1 MSKEED
7 MIAGPAW
14 LTDALNDPLQTSMFS
29 SAEDL
34 RDQAIEKL
42 ESAYDNWIN
51 SVLKII
57 SSIPNQQ
64 TFTTDYLWEQ
74 VDSEPREPRAMGA
87 VMTKAKKIGLVCSTG
102 NYIKS
107 RRAECHARPVMIWR
121 RI

>member
-1 MSKEED
+1 MNKEDD

-14 LTDALNDPLQTSMFS
+14 LEEALNDPLQISMFGGEH
-29 SAEDL
+29 A
-34 RDQAIEKL
+34 RDEAIANL
-42 ESAYDNWIN
+42 EAAYDGWIN

-57 SSIPNQQ
+57 SSIPDQQ

-74 VDSEPREPRAMGA
+74 VDSEPKEPRAMGA
-87 VMTKAKKIGLVCSTG
+87 VMTKAKKDGLISATG

>member
-1 MSKEED
+1 MLAWVALPVLLLPVEGPPSAPPQTENNMSKEED

-64 TFTTDYLWEQ
+64 TFTTDYLW
-74 VDSEPREPRAMGA
+74 
-87 VMTKAKKIGLVCSTG
+87 
-102 NYIKS
+102 
-107 RRAECHARPVMIWR
+107 
-121 RI
+121 

>member
-7 MIAGPAW
+7 MSAVPAW
-14 LTDALNDPLQTSMFS
+14 LADALNDPLQTSMFS

-42 ESAYDNWIN
+42 EVAYDNWIS

-57 SSIPNQQ
+57 SSIPHQQ

-87 VMTKAKKIGLVCSTG
+87 VMTKARKDGLVCATG
-102 NYIKS
+102 NYVKS

-121 RI
+121 RM

>member
-1 MSKEED
+1 MSKED
-7 MIAGPAW
+7 DVITGPAW
-14 LTDALNDPLQTSMFS
+14 LEEALNDPLQMSIFGGEY
-29 SAEDL
+29 A
-34 RDQAIEKL
+34 RDEAIANL
-42 ESAYDNWIN
+42 EAAYDGWIN

-57 SSIPNQQ
+57 SSIPDQQ

-74 VDSEPREPRAMGA
+74 VDSEPKEPRAMGA
-87 VMTKAKKIGLVCSTG
+87 VMTKAKKDGLISATG